1 MIVSA
6 LPTVPKAVYRYWACD
21 LRTGAKI
28 AQLPL
33 KYSGSLPDR
42 IGDISTAS
50 FTCDQSA
57 VWRDGGDF
65 KGTTTPGRTVIV
77 VEREYEGDDTSD
89 ILWAGIVLPRDSGSD
104 PVAQLNCSTIPVYL
118 NRRYA
123 GTHIYTNTTDGQIL
137 TDLMGDAAPEGI
149 GFVLDI
155 NCPTPRES
163 WRVQERERR
172 TVFAC
177 IKDIANQDNGPEWT
191 VTTKWAD
198 ANRLA
203 IQHTFTARTR
213 LGWAGEPNV
222 RFDFPGA
229 VRKYTGHD
237 DFTEGHGANHI
248 RGISSAGA
256 ASPPVRDEQAIA
268 QGYPRWEENVSPS
281 GNQTMAGLTSA
292 ATDAR
297 KKRARGQSTV
307 DMSLDMTLGP
317 QYGRDW
323 VLGDNALFFV
333 AGPEDPTADRS
344 DPAAE
349 PPSYAHPEGHQ
360 ETVRVI
366 GVDLDPDNET
376 ITPALWSPYDEE
388 TTG

>member
-1 MIVSA
+1 
-6 LPTVPKAVYRYWACD
+6 
-21 LRTGAKI
+21 
-28 AQLPL
+28 
-33 KYSGSLPDR
+33 
-42 IGDISTAS
+42 
-50 FTCDQSA
+50 
-57 VWRDGGDF
+57 
-65 KGTTTPGRTVIV
+65 VIV
-77 VEREYEGDDTSD
+77 LEREYEGDDTSD
-89 ILWAGIVLPRDSGSD
+89 ILWSGIVLPRDSGSD
-104 PVAQLNCSTIPVYL
+104 PNAQLNCSTIPVYL
-118 NRRYA
+118 NRRFA

-149 GFVLDI
+149 GFILDI

-163 WRVQERERR
+163 WRVQEREHRS
-172 TVFAC
+172 VYAC
-177 IKDIANQDNGPEWT
+177 IKDLANQDNGPEWT
-191 VTTKWAD
+191 VTTRWAD
-198 ANRLA
+198 SNRLA
-203 IQHTFTARTR
+203 IQHVFTARTR

-229 VRKYTGHD
+229 VRKYNGPD

-256 ASPPVRDEQAIA
+256 ASPPVRDEQAITQ
-268 QGYPRWEENVSPS
+268 QGWARWEENVSPS

-292 ATDAR
+292 ATDAL

-307 DMSLDMTLGP
+307 NLSLDMTLGP

-333 AGPEDPTADRS
+333 AGPQDPTAPRS

-349 PPSYAHPEGHQ
+349 PKSYAHPEGHQ

-366 GVDLDPDNET
+366 GVDIDPDNET

-388 TTG
+388 TTT